1 MPKFPLSLASLA
13 AWLLALSTQAA
24 EPIRVEVSR
33 DTWLSSYVKEVEGN
47 NGGSGKLKLKGHQEF
62 FLIDFDPTK
71 FKGKRVTQA
80 VLAVHLEGTE
90 TLGRIT
96 VSSVAQEWVEGQG
109 SSYARTPGASSFQWA
124 KTDLTRWAEDG
135 PDLTSVILGQRG
147 SIWGFGDPTSPD
159 ANRWQRIPIKPEV
172 VQARVDGRS
181 HGFFVMD
188 DVGSEYTR
196 QGNAIDYRLF
206 PNRYVTSRE
215 GPKRFVPYF
224 LLWLDDAAV
233 AKVPMVS
240 PAKPLA
246 KAAPATLPPVP
257 QVASAATAL
266 KAYDDCGTPLR
277 SLDLYAARGEA
288 VTMLLEQAPESVTID
303 LPVRRFDLP
312 AVGPHIDPL
321 KASPKGR
328 LILSSSRPTVTK
340 IWRRPCGRFR
350 MSWQKILVLF
360 RLIPIY
366 D

>member
-1 MPKFPLSLASLA
+1 MPKLPLSLASLA
-13 AWLLALSTQAA
+13 AWLLALSTHAA

-33 DTWLSSYVKEVEGN
+33 DAWLSSYVKEVEGN

-80 VLAVHLEGTE
+80 VLAVHLEGNE

-96 VSSVAQEWVEGQG
+96 VSSVAQEWVEGRG

-124 KTDLTRWAEDG
+124 KTDMTRWAEDG

-147 SIWGFGDPTSPD
+147 SIWGFGDPTPPD

-172 VQARVDGRS
+172 VQARLDGRS

-196 QGNAIDYRLF
+196 QGNTIDYRLF

-224 LLWLDDAAV
+224 LLWLDDAPV
-233 AKVPMVS
+233 AKVPLVS

-257 QVASAATAL
+257 QIPAAQATL
-266 KAYDDCGTPLR
+266 KAYDDCGTLTVTRPLR
-277 SLDLYAARGEA
+277 CSRGSRHHAAGTSPR
-288 VTMLLEQAPESVTID
+288 
-303 LPVRRFDLP
+303 VRN
-312 AVGPHIDPL
+312 H
-321 KASPKGR
+321 
-328 LILSSSRPTVTK
+328 
-340 IWRRPCGRFR
+340 
-350 MSWQKILVLF
+350 
-360 RLIPIY
+360 
-366 D
+366 